1 MTKAWQESPR
11 GAALLRERYTSL
23 VNHSW
28 ALENHQVFPPGTPPC
43 HRAPSRQGQGIF
55 WRGSTSNCLMSCKI
69 RQVSSGAETW
79 RIPRMDRF
87 PMFSP
92 GILGN
97 FLIVPLFYIFL
108 YYIFLNIYIYICH
121 THTYIYIDCIYY
133 MILVFWSNHFN
144 HFNPYHQ
151 QWGINGDGI
160 DVWTCGFKVIEPPM
174 ERWVVTGTVMGWH
187 FTNLSKATSHW
198 FSHWSIQIYPDHSG
212 KLWSMDWFKGKS

>member
-108 YYIFLNIYIYICH
+108 YYIFLNIYIYTYATH
-121 THTYIYIDCIYY
+121 THIYRLYILYDFSVLEQPLQPLQPISPAMGD
-133 MILVFWSNHFN
+133 
-144 HFNPYHQ
+144 
-151 QWGINGDGI
+151 QWGWNRRLDLWIQGDWTTYGEMSSHGDRHGMAFYEFVNGHQPLIFPLIN
-160 DVWTCGFKVIEPPM
+160 
-174 ERWVVTGTVMGWH
+174 
-187 FTNLSKATSHW
+187 
-198 FSHWSIQIYPDHSG
+198 PDISRSLG
-212 KLWSMDWFKGKS
+212 EIMVNGLV